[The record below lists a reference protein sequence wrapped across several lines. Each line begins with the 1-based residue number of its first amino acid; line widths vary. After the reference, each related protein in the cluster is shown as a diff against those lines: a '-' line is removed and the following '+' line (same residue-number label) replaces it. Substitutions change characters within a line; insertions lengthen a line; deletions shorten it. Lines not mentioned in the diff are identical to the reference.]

1 MASGLK
7 GELGEARRIQGL
19 LFAARAEPERAKDS
33 FEEALEIL
41 ADLEDSVELAR
52 ARFHY
57 GRFLMAE
64 GEREIGRSHL
74 KAAYRAFRKLGT
86 VAEAEEVN
94 RLLFRQEMRADGDM
108 ALLQAVSGLSTLGL
122 EPRALIERALSLLRE
137 AMGFESG
144 AILLGDRPFFVQG
157 APDLQS
163 ESARSIHPAVQATDR
178 VLSWPVRFG
187 VGLVGRI
194 YLERSRPAPANQNP
208 LVLETLANLVAAPLS
223 RLAEVLVPQ
232 VEEAGRLPGLRYRGV
247 IGSSAAINSLLS
259 LVSRVAQQNVP
270 VLIRGESGTGKE
282 LVARALHDSGPR
294 AGKPFVAVNCAAVP
308 ENLLEAEFFGVD
320 KGAATGVASR
330 KGKFEVADGG
340 TVFLDE
346 IGDMSPALQAKLLR
360 VLQDKTFERVGG
372 VNPISVDVRIVAAT
386 NRTVSALIEERKF
399 REDLYY
405 RLNTVELVVPPL
417 RERREDIPRLVR
429 HFVQR
434 SSHEFGRGVTDVSPE
449 AMARLVAQSWPGNI
463 RELEH
468 AVERAV
474 LLAHGDT
481 VNVEDLPQ
489 WLQSG
494 PSADAAGLRLARKE
508 AQVKAATEV
517 ESAAV
522 LACLEKAAW
531 NVNRAAELAGY
542 SRAQFYRLM
551 KRHNITRPPA
561 SSSSD

>member
-1 MASGLK
+1 
-7 GELGEARRIQGL
+7 
-19 LFAARAEPERAKDS
+19 
-33 FEEALEIL
+33 
-41 ADLEDSVELAR
+41 
-52 ARFHY
+52 
-57 GRFLMAE
+57 
-64 GEREIGRSHL
+64 
-74 KAAYRAFRKLGT
+74 
-86 VAEAEEVN
+86 
-94 RLLFRQEMRADGDM
+94 
-108 ALLQAVSGLSTLGL
+108 
-122 EPRALIERALSLLRE
+122 
-137 AMGFESG
+137 
-144 AILLGDRPFFVQG
+144 
-157 APDLQS
+157 
-163 ESARSIHPAVQATDR
+163 
-178 VLSWPVRFG
+178 
-187 VGLVGRI
+187 
-194 YLERSRPAPANQNP
+194 
-208 LVLETLANLVAAPLS
+208 
-223 RLAEVLVPQ
+223 
-232 VEEAGRLPGLRYRGV
+232 
-247 IGSSAAINSLLS
+247 
-259 LVSRVAQQNVP
+259 
-270 VLIRGESGTGKE
+270 
-282 LVARALHDSGPR
+282 
-294 AGKPFVAVNCAAVP
+294 
-308 ENLLEAEFFGVD
+308 
-320 KGAATGVASR
+320 
-330 KGKFEVADGG
+330 
-340 TVFLDE
+340 
-346 IGDMSPALQAKLLR
+346 

-372 VNPISVDVRIVAAT
+372 VIPISVDVRIVAAT